1 MQRAFIVCQPEKCTG
16 CQLCEFACSARYG
29 GYNPLLSHIRLV
41 RMQPTSIMA
50 IACRL
55 CDEPTCMYA
64 CPRECISVSET
75 TGIML
80 VDKDV
85 CNGCG
90 WCVEACEFGAVTIN
104 HQERVVAMCNLCED
118 RGGRPRCV
126 EICVYGALSYTTPAA
141 VAERRRREIV
151 QSGVLPEMGRP
162 PAMRRPAADGRV

>member
-1 MQRAFIVCQPEKCTG
+1 
-16 CQLCEFACSARYG
+16 
-29 GYNPLLSHIRLV
+29 
-41 RMQPTSIMA
+41 MA

-90 WCVEACEFGAVTIN
+90 WCVGHCKPNAIKCIHAETGDIVRDGFGTI
-104 HQERVVAMCNLCED
+104 
-118 RGGRPRCV
+118 
-126 EICVYGALSYTTPAA
+126 
-141 VAERRRREIV
+141 
-151 QSGVLPEMGRP
+151 
-162 PAMRRPAADGRV
+162 ADWVGD